1 MLKFTSRASL
11 ALAFLLVA
19 GCNMMTNK
27 EGGAAKLDPANV
39 PPKVMDSAKARFP
52 DAQWRSITR
61 ERENNMTIY
70 DFELSSQG
78 KKFEMDIK
86 DDGTI
91 LEIEKEIAASE
102 LPEQARRTV
111 ASKYPHGTIKE
122 TLQKSLIKDG
132 KETPHEYEV
141 VVDDGGKEKEV
152 TMSLDG
158 KVTEESGH

>member
-1 MLKFTSRASL
+1 MLKFTRYAAVAFAL
-11 ALAFLLVA
+11 ALMV
-19 GCNMMTNK
+19 GCNMMNK
-27 EGGAAKLDPANV
+27 KESEAKLSPSDV

-70 DFELSSQG
+70 DFELTSGG
-78 KKFEMDIK
+78 KKYETDIK

-102 LPEQARRTV
+102 LPESARRTV
-111 ASKYPHGTIKE
+111 AAKYPNSKIKE

-132 KETPHEYEV
+132 RETPHEYEV
-141 VVDDGGKEKEV
+141 VVQTDAGKEKEV
-152 TMSLDG
+152 TLSLDG
-158 KVTEESGH
+158 KVKEEGK